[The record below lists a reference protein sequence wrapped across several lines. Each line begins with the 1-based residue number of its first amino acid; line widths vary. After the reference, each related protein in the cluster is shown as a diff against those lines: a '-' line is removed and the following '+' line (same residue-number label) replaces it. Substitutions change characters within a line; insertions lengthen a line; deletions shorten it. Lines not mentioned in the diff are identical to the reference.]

1 MPADALSLRRI
12 AATTAACAAL
22 LALGGLWRAHVLQV
36 RSADALTATTAA
48 GQTGAPVARAA
59 PPAPRPWRHRTAHFT
74 IESTA
79 GEAET
84 AEVGR
89 AAEALHAAWRRFFAA
104 ELAARAL
111 PAPQAPATGSAA
123 LEQRTGTTEAP
134 LRLRLYAGQAEFKA
148 HNRSRPWAEAYYLR
162 PVSHAYVARGRGN
175 RHHWMV
181 HELVHQLNTELL
193 ERRHPRWIEEGLAC
207 YFGTSRMTD
216 GALRPGEI
224 DARTYPAWWLAD
236 FALGDDAA
244 RDVRGLRMIP
254 LRAML
259 TGRDVPPLDGNVN
272 LHYVQHWTLVHY
284 LLQGDGGRHAAGF
297 RKLMGTRAGLEEF
310 ERLIGPVDAIEPRW
324 RAHRATM
331 LAQMRAA
338 ASDNMPRARRFR
350 PANTTRTPCARRGR
364 ASPRGRASGRHR
376 TPAAGTGG
384 RRPTAADP

>member
-1 MPADALSLRRI
+1 MAV
-12 AATTAACAAL
+12 CAAL
-22 LALGGLWRAHVLQV
+22 LVVGGLWRAHTLQV
-36 RSADALTATTAA
+36 RAADDLTVPAA
-48 GQTGAPVARAA
+48 ARKRGAPVAGAAHPA
-59 PPAPRPWRHRTAHFT
+59 PPPWRHRTAHFT

-79 GEAET
+79 GEADT

-111 PAPQAPATGSAA
+111 SAPQAPATERAA
-123 LEQRTGTTEAP
+123 LEQRTGTAEAP

-181 HELVHQLNTELL
+181 HELVHQLNTEVLG
-193 ERRHPRWIEEGLAC
+193 RRHPRWIEEGLAC

-216 GALRPGEI
+216 GALRAGEI
-224 DARTYPAWWLAD
+224 DVRTYPAWWLAD

-272 LHYVQHWTLVHY
+272 LHYVQH
-284 LLQGDGGRHAAGF
+284 
-297 RKLMGTRAGLEEF
+297 
-310 ERLIGPVDAIEPRW
+310 
-324 RAHRATM
+324 
-331 LAQMRAA
+331 
-338 ASDNMPRARRFR
+338 
-350 PANTTRTPCARRGR
+350 
-364 ASPRGRASGRHR
+364 
-376 TPAAGTGG
+376 
-384 RRPTAADP
+384 